1 MDQKKYEF
9 SQNIAIFRTSRIIDI
24 DCEELTN
31 SEFSYLIVIHN
42 LSKPVNSV
50 YLSKYFGCTKVYVS
64 KVVSKLMELDYITK
78 TQSPKDKRAFDLDL
92 TEKGLAVVKQYMEKY
107 VELTSILYDK
117 LGEEK
122 ANQLDEL
129 LKLANKILKNLKA

>member
-9 SQNIAIFRTSRIIDI
+9 SQNIAIFRTSKIIDI

-50 YLSKYFGCTKVYVS
+50 YLSKYFDCTKVYVS
-64 KVVSKLMELDYITK
+64 KVVSRLTELDYITK

-107 VELTSILYDK
+107 VEITSILYDK